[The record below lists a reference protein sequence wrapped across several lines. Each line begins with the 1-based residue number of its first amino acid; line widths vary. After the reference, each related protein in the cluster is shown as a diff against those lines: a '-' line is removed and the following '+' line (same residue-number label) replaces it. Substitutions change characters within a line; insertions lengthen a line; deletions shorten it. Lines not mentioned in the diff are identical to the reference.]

1 MTNFKQLV
9 RVFLTDKIRIVG
21 NVITVY
27 VAATLLSLVPALFK
41 GSVFDKCWSN
51 LLLVYA
57 AGWGSVA
64 ALLAGVLLAYS
75 NEKVYTTNRYRLL
88 PVSNGKLYSANLF
101 SSIIAYLLVFLAEL
115 IFVLIYYL
123 FNIKT
128 VRALIAHS
136 FAGFELRLSLILV
149 FAFLVG
155 LLSMVFWWSIASLV
169 HLLTATITRA
179 LPDKHQV
186 IAQGLIYAVLI
197 MVVVRTYFE
206 AKIWLTQLADLPFMV
221 TSVSA
226 YLSPVWA
233 ALILLVLTVVLGGIN
248 VWLLEHQVETKQ

>member
-1 MTNFKQLV
+1 MTDFKQLV

-21 NVITVY
+21 SVITVY
-27 VAATLLSLVPALFK
+27 VAATLLSLVPALFN
-41 GSVFDKCWSN
+41 GPVFDKCWSN
-51 LLLVYA
+51 LMLLYA

-64 ALLAGVLLAYS
+64 ALLAGALLAYS
-75 NEKVYTTNRYRLL
+75 NEKVYRTNRYRLL

-101 SSIIAYLLVFLAEL
+101 SSFLAYILVFLAEL

-155 LLSMVFWWSIASLV
+155 LLTMVFWWSIASLV
-169 HLLTATITRA
+169 HLLTATITRT
-179 LPDKHQV
+179 LPDKHQL
-186 IAQGLIYAVLI
+186 IAQCLIYAALI
-197 MVVVRTYFE
+197 MAVVRTYF
-206 AKIWLTQLADLPFMV
+206 AVKAWWSQLADLPFMV
-221 TSVSA
+221 TSVNA

-233 ALILLVLTVVLGGIN
+233 ALILLVLTLVLGVIN